1 MGQTNLKR
9 ITVLTVILVV
19 AGIISSALLAAVLI
33 IRDPYYKSSQ
43 LIKAIE
49 KKDYDKLEKML
60 SDGTDPNIPEFRETF
75 YTRMCEMSP
84 RTALGIAA
92 ERDDL
97 EAVRI
102 LLQYGASPNR
112 DEVLHPCPL
121 MRAISTN
128 GPNSLEIVKLLI
140 QYGADPY
147 KTDGTALNAY
157 YKVLEMYSP
166 ELSEESMRLTQI
178 MDYML
183 GYFDETPQT
192 VREKCSSNWSLA
204 TTAIYVGENPSLIR
218 FLLQKGDTVNV
229 DSVYR
234 GYKGGI
240 SFYDWCHL
248 EKNKTILAILEEYG
262 YFQQKT
268 G

>member
-1 MGQTNLKR
+1 MKSMKR
-9 ITVLTVILVV
+9 NCVIISVLILLVV
-19 AGIISSALLAAVLI
+19 GIILSGILFAYLI
-33 IRDPYYKSSQ
+33 RSDPYYKSAK
-43 LIKAIE
+43 LIKAIMNN
-49 KKDYDKLEKML
+49 DYDMLEVML
-60 SDGTDPNIPEFRETF
+60 RDGTDPNVPEFKETF
-75 YTRMCEMSP
+75 ITRMCEVAP
-84 RTALGIAA
+84 ETALGIAA
-92 ERDDL
+92 KHDDL

-102 LLQYGASPNR
+102 LLQYGASPNPN
-112 DEVLHPCPL
+112 DILHSCPL
-121 MRAISTN
+121 IDTISTN
-128 GPNSLEIVKLLI
+128 GSNSFEIVKLLI

-157 YKVLEMYSP
+157 YKVLERYSP

-229 DSVYR
+229 DSVYK

-240 SFYDWCHL
+240 SFYDWCYL
-248 EKNKTILAILEEYG
+248 EEHKTILVILQEYG
-262 YFQQKT
+262 YLNS
-268 G
+268 